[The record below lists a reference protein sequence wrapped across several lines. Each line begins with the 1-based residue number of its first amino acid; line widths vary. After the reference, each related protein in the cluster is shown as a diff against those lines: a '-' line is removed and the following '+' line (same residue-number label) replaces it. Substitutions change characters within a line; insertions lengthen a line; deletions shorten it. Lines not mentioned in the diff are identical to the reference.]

1 MGKLR
6 FGVDRTLEDAAN
18 EIIRESL
25 AGVTKRSDKS
35 DILTPWKEMDRKSRE
50 VYSSSGV
57 VDAATRRGYFHRAW
71 NPLHPHLNSRD
82 GVAPARRYLSTTT
95 TSPYGAEVTGEEE

>member
-18 EIIRESL
+18 EIIRTSL
-25 AGVTKRSDKS
+25 EGVTKRSAKA

-50 VYSSSGV
+50 VYSASGT

-71 NPLHPHLNSRD
+71 NPLHPHLNSRE
-82 GVAPARRYLSTTT
+82 GVAPARRYLPSP
-95 TSPYGAEVTGEEE
+95 SADPYGDQIGGEEE

>member
-25 AGVTKRSDKS
+25 AGVTKRSDKA

-50 VYSSSGV
+50 VYSASGT

-71 NPLHPHLNSRD
+71 NPAHPHLNSRE
-82 GVAPARRYLSTTT
+82 GVAPAKRYIPTASTDPFSTE
-95 TSPYGAEVTGEEE
+95 GFGEEE